1 MFRFISAPRYGLKLK
16 ITLSFQLFQF
26 MLIFPVWSLYVWI
39 KDSRFGPQQECNHL
53 VKYVIFFASVR
64 ATINWLRTL
73 IIVML
78 SLCIFTC
85 LLSSPAVLMILKAM
99 MRIKRGKEK
108 TSEEESDAEVGC
120 LSIFTSV
127 CSFWW
132 APSQF
137 PRNFPSHLTI
147 MILTCHPSYALYFIV
162 HAELIVCGVPLRT
175 RIAGVLMQVLIGSP

>member
-1 MFRFISAPRYGLKLK
+1 MFRFISAPRYPLKLR
-16 ITLSFQLFQF
+16 ITLSFQLCQF

-39 KDSRFGPQQECNHL
+39 KDSRFGSQQECNHL

-64 ATINWLRTL
+64 ATINWLRIL
-73 IIVML
+73 IIIVL
-78 SLCIFTC
+78 SLTIFMC
-85 LLSSPAVLMILKAM
+85 LLSSPAILNLFKALRRM
-99 MRIKRGKEK
+99 KWDEEK
-108 TSEEESDAEVGC
+108 TSEEEESDAGVGC

-137 PRNFPSHLTI
+137 PRSFPSHHTI

-162 HAELIVCGVPLRT
+162 HAELIVCGVPL
-175 RIAGVLMQVLIGSP
+175 